1 MTKGIGFL
9 LIAALSFSFSTV
21 FGKFITLQSEIS
33 AFEITF
39 FRFLIGFLIMLGYIT
54 IHKKS
59 LRPHKTHYVL
69 LRAVSNFGVV
79 IFLFLGVQS
88 TTITKANML
97 NMTYPVFVFVIAP
110 FINREKAKFYN
121 YLFLVITMIG
131 VYLIT
136 FPDFSRIN
144 VGDLYA
150 LLSGICGGFAV
161 SILRE
166 SRKYDETYLIM
177 FYLNAIGAVISLVMI
192 APSFMLPGPKML
204 VYLILSGLTGFSGQ
218 LFSTVGFR
226 YLDAPTGALIT
237 ASRILFAGSLGV
249 SIFADPVTE
258 RILLGGSLIL
268 FSLIGVSGI
277 VKKFRTATE
286 YKSGRPADPSQKN
299 EPEHE

>member
-9 LIAALSFSFSTV
+9 LFAALSFSFSTV

-39 FRFLIGFLIMLGYIT
+39 FRFLLGLFIMLVYVAIQ
-54 IHKKS
+54 KKS
-59 LRPHKTHYVL
+59 LRPHKRHYVL

-97 NMTYPVFVFVIAP
+97 NMTYPMFVFVIAP
-110 FINREKAKFYN
+110 FINREKAKFFN
-121 YLFLVITMIG
+121 YLFLLITMVG

-136 FPDFSRIN
+136 FPDFSRVN
-144 VGDLYA
+144 FGDLYA
-150 LLSGICGGFAV
+150 LVSGIFGGFAV

-177 FYLNAIGAVISLVMI
+177 FYLNAIGSVMSLIII
-192 APSFMLPGPKML
+192 APSFILPGPKMM
-204 VYLILSGLTGFSGQ
+204 VYLILSGLTGLSGQ
-218 LFSTVGFR
+218 LFSTLGFR

-237 ASRILFAGSLGV
+237 ASRIMFAGSLGV
-249 SIFADPVTE
+249 SIFADPLTLK
-258 RILLGGSLIL
+258 ILLGGGCIVLSLV
-268 FSLIGVSGI
+268 GVSGVI
-277 VKKFRTATE
+277 DVRSSRLNVLK
-286 YKSGRPADPSQKN
+286 GR
-299 EPEHE
+299 